1 MAPSQSV
8 VVVGQMAVW
17 VVPHKPGGV
26 GHLLMETNETE
37 TRMRNDIKEEEGKA
51 QDNEKNNKETNERSW
66 ENAKI
71 KKLAFM
77 LVL

>member
-37 TRMRNDIKEEEGKA
+37 TRMRNDLKEEEGKA
-51 QDNEKNNKETNERSW
+51 QDNEKI
-66 ENAKI
+66 I
-71 KKLAFM
+71 KKPMKEAGKM
-77 LVL
+77 QK

>member
-1 MAPSQSV
+1 
-8 VVVGQMAVW
+8 MAVW

-51 QDNEKNNKETNERSW
+51 QDNEKI
-66 ENAKI
+66 I
-71 KKLAFM
+71 KKPMKEAGKM
-77 LVL
+77 QK